1 MDIRLDGRSA
11 VITGG
16 SKGLGLAIA
25 KEFAASGADVAILA
39 RDPATLADAKGHIQP
54 GAKGKV
60 AAISC
65 DVSKMAPIKAAY
77 DQIMS
82 EFGKVDIF
90 VNNAGQSTRG
100 PSETLT
106 DEQWQADLDLKLFA
120 QIRFCRLL
128 FPQMKQRRWGRII
141 SVLNIGAKAP
151 GADSA
156 PTSVSRAAQMAFTK
170 ALSHEGAPHN
180 VLVNSLHVG
189 VIVSDQIV
197 RRHQREGANISL
209 EEMIAQ
215 AGRGV
220 PMGRMGRAE
229 EFANVACFL
238 ASDAASYVTGC
249 VSPHRTNTAAV
260 GTRPMIKS
268 VGIVCLALFMLGSA
282 LAWADEKPEV
292 ALPARVATH
301 HTIALG
307 AHRLDYDAIAETFAL
322 IDRKGIATATIFTVS
337 YFTAPPSGAP

>member
-1 MDIRLDGRSA
+1 MEVRLDGRSA

-39 RDPATLADAKGHIQP
+39 RDQATLADARGQIER

-65 DVSKMAPIKAAY
+65 DVSKMGPIQAAY

-82 EFGKVDIF
+82 QFGKIDIY

-100 PSETLT
+100 PSETIT
-106 DEQWQADLDLKLFA
+106 DEMWQADLDLKLFA
-120 QIRFCRLL
+120 QIRFCRLAL
-128 FPQMKQRRWGRII
+128 PQMKQRKWGRII

-170 ALSHEGAPHN
+170 ALSMEGAPHN

-209 EEMIAQ
+209 DEMIAQ

-229 EFANVACFL
+229 EFANVATFL

-249 VSPHRTNTAAV
+249 AINVDGGRSPV
-260 GTRPMIKS
+260 
-268 VGIVCLALFMLGSA
+268 V
-282 LAWADEKPEV
+282 
-292 ALPARVATH
+292 
-301 HTIALG
+301 
-307 AHRLDYDAIAETFAL
+307 
-322 IDRKGIATATIFTVS
+322 
-337 YFTAPPSGAP
+337 

>member
-1 MDIRLDGRSA
+1 MDIRLDGKSA
-11 VITGG
+11 VVTGG

-25 KEFAASGADVAILA
+25 EEYAASGADVAILA
-39 RDPATLADAKGHIQP
+39 RDPSTLAEAKAKIQ
-54 GAKGKV
+54 GRAAGGKV

-65 DVSKMAPIKAAY
+65 DVSRAADIRKAY

-106 DEQWQADLDLKLFA
+106 DEMWQADLDLKLFA
-120 QIRFCRLL
+120 QIRFCRLV
-128 FPQMKQRRWGRII
+128 FPQMKERRWGRII

-170 ALSHEGAPHN
+170 ALSQEGAPHN

-197 RRHQREGANISL
+197 RRHRREGANVSL
-209 EEMIAQ
+209 DDFIAQ
-215 AGRGV
+215 AGRDI
-220 PMGRMGRAE
+220 PLGRMGRAE
-229 EFANVACFL
+229 EFASVATFL

-249 VSPHRTNTAAV
+249 AINVDGGRSPV
-260 GTRPMIKS
+260 
-268 VGIVCLALFMLGSA
+268 V
-282 LAWADEKPEV
+282 
-292 ALPARVATH
+292 
-301 HTIALG
+301 
-307 AHRLDYDAIAETFAL
+307 
-322 IDRKGIATATIFTVS
+322 
-337 YFTAPPSGAP
+337 

>member
-1 MDIRLDGRSA
+1 MKGEIQNVPLSGEAGSETQVCHSRLALGARVTSAAAEATNNTAAIGGRLGIDRSRHTGDPSDDRLSTVAVLGRRTGMDIRLDGKSA

-25 KEFAASGADVAILA
+25 EEYAKSGADVAILA
-39 RDPATLADAKGHIQP
+39 RDRGTLAEAKATIQAGAP
-54 GAKGKV
+54 GGKV

-65 DVSKMAPIKAAY
+65 DVSTAADIRKTY

-82 EFGKVDIF
+82 EFGKIDIY

-106 DEQWQADLDLKLFA
+106 DEMWQADLVLKLFA
-120 QIRFCRLL
+120 QIRFCRLV

-170 ALSHEGAPHN
+170 ALSQEGAPHN

-197 RRHQREGANISL
+197 RRHQREGANVSL
-209 EEMIAQ
+209 EEFIAQ
-215 AGRGV
+215 AGRAV
-220 PMGRMGRAE
+220 PLGRMGRAE

-249 VSPHRTNTAAV
+249 AINVDGGRSPV
-260 GTRPMIKS
+260 
-268 VGIVCLALFMLGSA
+268 V
-282 LAWADEKPEV
+282 
-292 ALPARVATH
+292 
-301 HTIALG
+301 
-307 AHRLDYDAIAETFAL
+307 
-322 IDRKGIATATIFTVS
+322 
-337 YFTAPPSGAP
+337 

>member
-1 MDIRLDGRSA
+1 MEVRLDGKCA
-11 VITGG
+11 IVTGG

-25 KEFAASGADVAILA
+25 QEFAASGADVAILA
-39 RDPATLADAKGHIQP
+39 RDPAALADAKGQIQR

-65 DVSKMAPIKAAY
+65 DVSKMNPIKAAY

-120 QIRFCRLL
+120 QIRFCRLV
-128 FPQMKQRRWGRII
+128 FPQMKQRKWGRII

-170 ALSHEGAPHN
+170 ALSQEGAPHN

-189 VIVSDQIV
+189 VIVSDQIK
-197 RRHQREGANISL
+197 RRFDRERPNVSFEQYVAD
-209 EEMIAQ
+209 
-215 AGRGV
+215 AGKGV
-220 PMGRMGRAE
+220 PMGRMGKAE

-249 VSPHRTNTAAV
+249 AINVDGGRSPV
-260 GTRPMIKS
+260 
-268 VGIVCLALFMLGSA
+268 V
-282 LAWADEKPEV
+282 
-292 ALPARVATH
+292 
-301 HTIALG
+301 
-307 AHRLDYDAIAETFAL
+307 
-322 IDRKGIATATIFTVS
+322 
-337 YFTAPPSGAP
+337 

>member
-1 MDIRLDGRSA
+1 MEIRLDGKSA
-11 VITGG
+11 IVTGG

-25 KEFAASGADVAILA
+25 QEYAASGADVAILA
-39 RDPATLADAKGHIQP
+39 RDPGALAEAKQQISAAAP
-54 GAKGKV
+54 GRKV

-65 DVSKMAPIKAAY
+65 DVANAAAIQKTY
-77 DQIMS
+77 DQVMA

-100 PSETLT
+100 PSETIT
-106 DEQWQADLDLKLFA
+106 DEMWQADLDLKLFA
-120 QIRFCRLL
+120 QIRFARLL
-128 FPQMKQRRWGRII
+128 FPQMKQRKWGRII

-151 GADSA
+151 GPDSA

-170 ALSHEGAPHN
+170 VLSQEGAPHN

-197 RRHQREGANISL
+197 RRHKREGANVSL
-209 EEMIAQ
+209 DDFIAQ

-220 PMGRMGRAE
+220 PLGRMGRAE

-249 VSPHRTNTAAV
+249 AINVDGGRSPV
-260 GTRPMIKS
+260 G
-268 VGIVCLALFMLGSA
+268 
-282 LAWADEKPEV
+282 
-292 ALPARVATH
+292 
-301 HTIALG
+301 
-307 AHRLDYDAIAETFAL
+307 
-322 IDRKGIATATIFTVS
+322 
-337 YFTAPPSGAP
+337 